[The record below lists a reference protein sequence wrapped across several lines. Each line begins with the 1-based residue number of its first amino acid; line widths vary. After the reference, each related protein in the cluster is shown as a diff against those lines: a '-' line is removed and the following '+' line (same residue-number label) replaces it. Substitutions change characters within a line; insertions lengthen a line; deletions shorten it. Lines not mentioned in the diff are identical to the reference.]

1 MRSVGVSHSSLPAQ
15 VDLNTGTESTLIMLN
30 TFALVIQSVDQIR
43 NTEASPLKML
53 TPHGI
58 TSNHTNQYGD
68 GSLANHLV
76 VIASL
81 PQSGRLAGG
90 ARGKFLSEN
99 PVVCRLAAAGR
110 ARIARRKD
118 TDFVGLVVCIVKR
131 VAILLTDM
139 LTSTAKPK

>member
-1 MRSVGVSHSSLPAQ
+1 MVMGLSQIISLSPACHN
-15 VDLNTGTESTLIMLN
+15 LE
-30 TFALVIQSVDQIR
+30 
-43 NTEASPLKML
+43 
-53 TPHGI
+53 
-58 TSNHTNQYGD
+58 
-68 GSLANHLV
+68 GSLATHE
-76 VIASL
+76 AKS
-81 PQSGRLAGG
+81 
-90 ARGKFLSEN
+90 LSEN